1 MSLTRSA
8 ARARSQ
14 ARDSRVPPHRWTAV
28 AAIVGG
34 LAWIPVRA
42 AISVTFSQPLLGLT
56 YVEWNRIEVVP
67 IALMLLALAVGVR
80 PLVAGAVRLVTTGLW
95 VATAGLIGMLL
106 GVIVEFWIAGGLS
119 GNRELSIIGWGIYL
133 LAGVATHLV
142 GMVLLGIGLLRQRA
156 GMARGLG
163 ALALVIGVL
172 HALWIPSGFI
182 ADALLLAD
190 QALIGLAWVGIGGVM
205 LATRPRGLD

>member
-1 MSLTRSA
+1 M
-8 ARARSQ
+8 
-14 ARDSRVPPHRWTAV
+14 HRWAAA

-34 LAWIPVRA
+34 LGWIPVRA

-56 YVEWNRIEVVP
+56 YVEWNRVEVVP
-67 IALMLLALAVGVR
+67 IALMLLALAVGIRAIVVER
-80 PLVAGAVRLVTTGLW
+80 GRLVTVGLW
-95 VATAGLIGMLL
+95 TAAAGLAGMLL

-119 GNRELSIIGWGIYL
+119 GDRELSVIGWGIYL

-163 ALALVIGVL
+163 ALALAIGVL
-172 HALWIPSGFI
+172 HALWIPSGFV

-205 LATRPRGLD
+205 LATRPRGVD